1 MDEERLPVRKA
12 GEVREGSRDAS
23 VGRPGLPGVRRPGNS
38 GGSLALVCGVCEAE
52 CHARRLRDRLP
63 AEDSRMAGRKVTTAI
78 FKEPV
83 EGRVRIR
90 RTGLVGDRQADPSVH
105 AGPTKAVYAYPSEHY
120 PFWRRELGQAD
131 LPWGSFGENLTTEG
145 LDERTLRVGDRL
157 RVGSALLEVTQPRMP
172 CYKLGVRFGRLD
184 MVRRF
189 LPGGRSGLFLPVH
202 EEGDVAASDP
212 IEPLR
217 AAHARPRRVPGVE
230 PG

>member
-1 MDEERLPVRKA
+1 
-12 GEVREGSRDAS
+12 
-23 VGRPGLPGVRRPGNS
+23 
-38 GGSLALVCGVCEAE
+38 
-52 CHARRLRDRLP
+52 
-63 AEDSRMAGRKVTTAI
+63 MAGRKVTTSI

-83 EGRVRIR
+83 GGRVRIR

-184 MVRRF
+184 MV
-189 LPGGRSGLFLPVH
+189 GGS
-202 EEGDVAASDP
+202 S
-212 IEPLR
+212 R
-217 AAHARPRRVPGVE
+217 AAVRAFTSRSTKRAMWPRETRSNFSGRTTGSRRCRRSSTKSEGKNRADSLSSIATDVVSLTLFCWMQARLGSERIHNRFND
-230 PG
+230 